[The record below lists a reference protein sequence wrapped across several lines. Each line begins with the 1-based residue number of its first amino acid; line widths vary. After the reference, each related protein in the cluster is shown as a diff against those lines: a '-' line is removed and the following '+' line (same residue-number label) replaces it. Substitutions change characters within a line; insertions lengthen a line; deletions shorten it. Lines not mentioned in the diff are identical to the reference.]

1 MDDKEEYEYRI
12 SRNGK
17 IRTKTK
23 EIIQGNDNIASNM
36 EEDRRHWNASEEVR
50 QLNNIRSTRGMQR
63 ILKGAQGE
71 DSV

>member
-1 MDDKEEYEYRI
+1 MEEKEEYEFRI

-23 EIIQGNDNIASNM
+23 EIIQGIDNISSNM
-36 EEDRRHWNASEEVR
+36 EEDRKHWNASEEVR

-63 ILKGAQGE
+63 ILKGN
-71 DSV
+71 